1 MPTNAP
7 HIHSH
12 THPISNPTTVID
24 LEAMGFGGVMPT
36 ILDKALKSNMAEEK
50 PLWDSLMTDPIAR
63 RFVENPMAAA
73 KIAIEVAQD
82 FAAQA
87 SFGNLA

>member
-1 MPTNAP
+1 MPR
-7 HIHSH
+7 
-12 THPISNPTTVID
+12 
-24 LEAMGFGGVMPT
+24 
-36 ILDKALKSNMAEEK
+36 ILDKAMKSNLENEK

-73 KIAIEVAQD
+73 KMAIEVAQD

-87 SFGNLA
+87 SLGNMA